1 MSNKKLSIPF
11 IVSILLLIFFFTYQ
25 PTSFITGAI
34 WITLGILAASS
45 LSCGVGFVILRS
57 LEKEE
62 AAFIKAM
69 GLTKASYQRIF
80 GEKI

>member
-34 WITLGILAASS
+34 WITGGILSASS
-45 LSCGVGFVILRS
+45 LACGVGFVVLRR

-62 AAFIKAM
+62 KALMEHM
-69 GLTKASYQRIF
+69 GLTDADFERIF